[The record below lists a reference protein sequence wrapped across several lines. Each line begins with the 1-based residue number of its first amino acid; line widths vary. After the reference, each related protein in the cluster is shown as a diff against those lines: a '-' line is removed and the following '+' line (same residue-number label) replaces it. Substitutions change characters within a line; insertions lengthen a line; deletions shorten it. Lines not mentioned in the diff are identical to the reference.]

1 MNGFLPISKQDMTD
15 RGWYYCDFLIVTGD
29 AYVDHPSFG
38 TAIISRVLEDA
49 GYKVAILSQPDF
61 RDEHDFSRWAVRA
74 ATHQRRQHRLD
85 GRALHLGEKAPL
97 GRCRHAGRCGRQGAL
112 LPSGEN
118 AGLSRSAALEGASLS
133 CADFRDEHDFLEM
146 GRPRYAV
153 LINGGNIDSMVA
165 HYTSAKKRRSD
176 DAYTPGGV
184 GGKRPDRAVT
194 VYSMLARRA
203 FPETPVYLG
212 GIEASL
218 RRFAHYDYW
227 ADRVMPSILESTG
240 ADGVMFG
247 MSEHSVVELANNLKH
262 GKKGADA
269 CKGVR
274 GTAYMVHNTDDLEYD
289 AVECPSY
296 EDVCASKPDYARSVK
311 IQYDE
316 QDAVRGKAIL
326 QRHGKRILVQNPPAK
341 PLTTEEMDHVYALPY
356 MRTYHPSYEALG
368 GVPAIQEVQFSIIHN
383 RGCFGACNFCAL
395 AFHQGRYIQVRSH
408 ESVIEEAKRSPK
420 CPDSRAISTMSAAQ
434 PRISAFRPAKNRE
447 KFGCCK
453 DKRCLFPTT
462 CQNIEADHTDYL
474 ELLRELRRIEG
485 VKKVFVRSGL
495 RYDYMMAEKNDA
507 FFRELVEHHISG
519 QLKVAPEHMSD
530 NALYYMGKPSF
541 KVYEQFRER
550 YARINEKLGRKQ
562 YLVPYL
568 MSSHPGATLDDA
580 IMLAQYL
587 NRVGYMPEQVQDFYP
602 TPGTLS
608 TAMYYT
614 EIDPR
619 TMKPVFVAKTPEDK
633 AMQRALLQWRRPD
646 KRPIVIAA
654 LKKAHRE
661 DLIGFG
667 RECLIR
673 PGRGNDQRMPGSK
686 QHSVSRHGVSNGGRP
701 QNNDRRHS
709 APNNSK
715 HSAPNGKRPVSRP
728 AQGKP
733 NQGKK
738 SGWAKPKKKK

>member
-1 MNGFLPISKQDMTD
+1 M
-15 RGWYYCDFLIVTGD
+15 
-29 AYVDHPSFG
+29 
-38 TAIISRVLEDA
+38 
-49 GYKVAILSQPDF
+49 
-61 RDEHDFSRWAVRA
+61 
-74 ATHQRRQHRLD
+74 
-85 GRALHLGEKAPL
+85 
-97 GRCRHAGRCGRQGAL
+97 
-112 LPSGEN
+112 
-118 AGLSRSAALEGASLS
+118 
-133 CADFRDEHDFLEM
+133 
-146 GRPRYAV
+146 
-153 LINGGNIDSMVA
+153 
-165 HYTSAKKRRSD
+165 
-176 DAYTPGGV
+176 
-184 GGKRPDRAVT
+184 
-194 VYSMLARRA
+194 
-203 FPETPVYLG
+203 
-212 GIEASL
+212 
-218 RRFAHYDYW
+218 
-227 ADRVMPSILESTG
+227 
-240 ADGVMFG
+240 
-247 MSEHSVVELANNLKH
+247 
-262 GKKGADA
+262 
-269 CKGVR
+269 
-274 GTAYMVHNTDDLEYD
+274 
-289 AVECPSY
+289 
-296 EDVCASKPDYARSVK
+296 
-311 IQYDE
+311 
-316 QDAVRGKAIL
+316 
-326 QRHGKRILVQNPPAK
+326 
-341 PLTTEEMDHVYALPY
+341 
-356 MRTYHPSYEALG
+356 
-368 GVPAIQEVQFSIIHN
+368 
-383 RGCFGACNFCAL
+383 
-395 AFHQGRYIQVRSH
+395 
-408 ESVIEEAKRSPK
+408 
-420 CPDSRAISTMSAAQ
+420 
-434 PRISAFRPAKNRE
+434 
-447 KFGCCK
+447 
-453 DKRCLFPTT
+453 
-462 CQNIEADHTDYL
+462 
-474 ELLRELRRIEG
+474 
-485 VKKVFVRSGL
+485 FVRSGL

-673 PGRGNDQRMPGSK
+673 PGRGSDQRMPGSK
-686 QHSVSRHGVSNGGRP
+686 QHSVSRHGVSNGGRQ

-709 APNNSK
+709 APNNGK
-715 HSAPNGKRPVSRP
+715 HSAPNSKRPASRP

-738 SGWAKPKKKK
+738 TGWAKPKKKK

>member
-1 MNGFLPISKQDMTD
+1 MNGFLPINKQDMVD
-15 RGWYYCDFLIVTGD
+15 RGWYYCDFLLVTGD

-61 RDEHDFSRWAVRA
+61 HDEHDFIA
-74 ATHQRRQHRLD
+74 
-85 GRALHLGEKAPL
+85 
-97 GRCRHAGRCGRQGAL
+97 
-112 LPSGEN
+112 
-118 AGLSRSAALEGASLS
+118 
-133 CADFRDEHDFLEM
+133 M

-165 HYTSAKKRRSD
+165 HYTAAKKRRSD
-176 DAYTPGGV
+176 DAYTPGGKA
-184 GGKRPDRAVT
+184 GKRPDRAVT
-194 VYSMLARRA
+194 VYAMLARRA
-203 FPETPVYLG
+203 FPDTPVYLG

-240 ADGVMFG
+240 ADGLMFG

-269 CKGVR
+269 CVGVR
-274 GTAYMVHNTDDLEYD
+274 GTAYMAHDANDIEN

-311 IQYDE
+311 LQYDE
-316 QDAVRGKAIL
+316 QDAVRGRALL
-326 QRHGKRILVQNPPAK
+326 QRHGKRVLIQNPPAK

-395 AFHQGRYIQVRSH
+395 AFHQGRYIQARSH
-408 ESVIEEAKRSPK
+408 ASVIEEAKQIVQMPGFK
-420 CPDSRAISTMSAAQ
+420 GYIHDVGGPTAN
-434 PRISAFRPAKNRE
+434 FRFPSCRMQEEHGLCKN
-447 KFGCCK
+447 
-453 DKRCLFPTT
+453 KRCLFPSA
-462 CQNIEADHTDYL
+462 CKNLKADHTDYL
-474 ELLRELRRIEG
+474 NLLRELRQIEG
-485 VKKVFVRSGL
+485 IKKVFVRSGL
-495 RYDYMMAEKNDA
+495 RYDYMMADHNDA

-541 KVYEQFRER
+541 SVYEQFRER
-550 YARINEKLGRKQ
+550 YARINQKLGRKQ

-580 IMLAQYL
+580 ILLAEYL

-619 TMKPVFVAKTPEDK
+619 TMKPVYVAKTAEEK

-646 KRPIVIAA
+646 KRPIVLAA
-654 LKKAHRE
+654 LKKAGRE

-667 RECLIR
+667 KECLIR
-673 PGRGNDQRMPGSK
+673 PARGEKP
-686 QHSVSRHGVSNGGRP
+686 
-701 QNNDRRHS
+701 
-709 APNNSK
+709 
-715 HSAPNGKRPVSRP
+715 PVSSSRTAKSAKNARPTAHRP
-728 AQGKP
+728 AAP
-733 NQGKK
+733 KK
-738 SGWAKPKKKK
+738 KGWAKAKRKK

>member
-49 GYKVAILSQPDF
+49 GYKVAILSQP
-61 RDEHDFSRWAVRA
+61 
-74 ATHQRRQHRLD
+74 
-85 GRALHLGEKAPL
+85 
-97 GRCRHAGRCGRQGAL
+97 
-112 LPSGEN
+112 
-118 AGLSRSAALEGASLS
+118 
-133 CADFRDEHDFLEM
+133 DFRDEHDFLEM

-274 GTAYMVHNTDDLEYD
+274 GTAYMVHDTDDLEYD

-356 MRTYHPSYEALG
+356 MRNYHPSYEALG

-408 ESVIEEAKRSPK
+408 ESVIEEAKKITQIPGFK
-420 CPDSRAISTMSAAQ
+420 GYIHDVGGPTAN
-434 PRISAFRPAKNRE
+434 FRFPACKKQE
-447 KFGCCK
+447 KYGCCK

-474 ELLRELRRIEG
+474 ELLRELRHIEG

-608 TAMYYT
+608 TCMYYT
-614 EIDPR
+614 GIDPR
-619 TMKPVFVAKTPEDK
+619 DMTPVFAETTPHGKEL
-633 AMQRALLQWRRPD
+633 QRALLQWFRPD
-646 KRPIVIAA
+646 KKKLVIEA
-654 LKKAHRE
+654 LKKAGRE
-661 DLIGFG
+661 DLIGYG
-667 RECLIR
+667 PKCLVR
-673 PGRGNDQRMPGSK
+673 PYGDDRAMP
-686 QHSVSRHGVSNGGRP
+686 HGKSGGGKKPSAAQTGGRK
-701 QNNDRRHS
+701 ND
-709 APNNSK
+709 APRGGQSPKNSGADK
-715 HSAPNGKRPVSRP
+715 PKNFKR
-728 AQGKP
+728 
-733 NQGKK
+733 K
-738 SGWAKPKKKK
+738 SGWAKPKPTAKSKKR

>member
-1 MNGFLPISKQDMTD
+1 MNGFLPISKQDMHD
-15 RGWYYCDFLIVTGD
+15 RGWYYCDFLLVTGD

-61 RDEHDFSRWAVRA
+61 HDEHDFV
-74 ATHQRRQHRLD
+74 
-85 GRALHLGEKAPL
+85 
-97 GRCRHAGRCGRQGAL
+97 
-112 LPSGEN
+112 
-118 AGLSRSAALEGASLS
+118 
-133 CADFRDEHDFLEM
+133 EM

-165 HYTSAKKRRSD
+165 HYTAAKKRRSD
-176 DAYTPGGV
+176 DAYTPGGKA
-184 GGKRPDRAVT
+184 GRRPDRAVT

-203 FPETPVYLG
+203 FPDVPIYLG

-240 ADGVMFG
+240 ADGLMYG
-247 MSEHSVVELANNLKH
+247 MSERSVLELANNLKH
-262 GKKGADA
+262 GKKGAEA
-269 CKGVR
+269 CVGVR
-274 GTAYMVHNTDDLEYD
+274 GTAYLAHDADGLTFE

-296 EDVCASKPDYARSVK
+296 EDVCADKSDYARSVK
-311 IQYDE
+311 LQYDE
-316 QDAVRGKAIL
+316 QDYVRGKALL
-326 QRHGKRILVQNPPAK
+326 QRHGRRVMIQNPPSK

-395 AFHQGRYIQVRSH
+395 AFHQGRYIQARSH
-408 ESVIEEAKRSPK
+408 ESVIAEAKQIVQMPGFK
-420 CPDSRAISTMSAAQ
+420 GYIHDVGGPTAN
-434 PRISAFRPAKNRE
+434 FRFPACKQQEAHGLCKN
-447 KFGCCK
+447 
-453 DKRCLFPTT
+453 KRCLFPSA
-462 CQNIEADHTDYL
+462 CKNLEADHTDYL
-474 ELLRELRRIEG
+474 NLLRELRKIEG
-485 VKKVFVRSGL
+485 IKKVFVRSGL
-495 RYDYMMAEKNDA
+495 RYDYMMADHNDA

-541 KVYEQFRER
+541 SVYEQFRER
-550 YARINEKLGRKQ
+550 YARINQKLGRKQ

-580 IMLAQYL
+580 ILLAEYL
-587 NRVGYMPEQVQDFYP
+587 NKVGYMPEQVQDFYP

-614 EIDPR
+614 GIDPR
-619 TMKPVFVAKTPEDK
+619 TMKPVYVAKTPEEK

-646 KRPIVIAA
+646 KRPVVLAA
-654 LKKAHRE
+654 LKKAGRE

-667 RECLIR
+667 KECLIR
-673 PGRGNDQRMPGSK
+673 PNRGEKP
-686 QHSVSRHGVSNGGRP
+686 
-701 QNNDRRHS
+701 
-709 APNNSK
+709 
-715 HSAPNGKRPVSRP
+715 PVPAKKAARP
-728 AQGKP
+728 AKASISRAP
-733 NQGKK
+733 KK
-738 SGWAKPKKKK
+738 KGWAKAKPKHKR

>member
-1 MNGFLPISKQDMTD
+1 MNGFLPINKQDMVD
-15 RGWYYCDFLIVTGD
+15 RGWYYCDFLLVTGD

-61 RDEHDFSRWAVRA
+61 HDEHDFIA
-74 ATHQRRQHRLD
+74 
-85 GRALHLGEKAPL
+85 
-97 GRCRHAGRCGRQGAL
+97 
-112 LPSGEN
+112 
-118 AGLSRSAALEGASLS
+118 
-133 CADFRDEHDFLEM
+133 M

-165 HYTSAKKRRSD
+165 HYTAAKKRRSD
-176 DAYTPGGV
+176 DAYTPGGKA
-184 GGKRPDRAVT
+184 GKRPDRAVT
-194 VYSMLARRA
+194 VYAMLARRA
-203 FPETPVYLG
+203 FPDTPVYLG

-240 ADGVMFG
+240 ADGLMFG

-269 CKGVR
+269 CVGVR
-274 GTAYMVHNTDDLEYD
+274 GTAYMAHDANGIEN

-311 IQYDE
+311 LQYDE
-316 QDAVRGKAIL
+316 QDAVRGRALL
-326 QRHGKRILVQNPPAK
+326 QRHGKRVLIQNPPAK

-395 AFHQGRYIQVRSH
+395 AFHQGRYIQARSH
-408 ESVIEEAKRSPK
+408 ASVIEEAKQIVQMPGFK
-420 CPDSRAISTMSAAQ
+420 GYIHDVGGPTAN
-434 PRISAFRPAKNRE
+434 FRFPSCRMQEEHGLCKN
-447 KFGCCK
+447 
-453 DKRCLFPTT
+453 KRCLFPSA
-462 CQNIEADHTDYL
+462 CKNLEADHTDYL
-474 ELLRELRRIEG
+474 NLLRELRQIEG
-485 VKKVFVRSGL
+485 IKKVFVRSGL
-495 RYDYMMAEKNDA
+495 RYDYMMADHNDA

-541 KVYEQFRER
+541 SVYEQFRER
-550 YARINEKLGRKQ
+550 YARINQKLGRKQ

-580 IMLAQYL
+580 ILLAEYL

-619 TMKPVFVAKTPEDK
+619 TMKPVYVAKTAEEK

-646 KRPIVIAA
+646 KRPIVLAA
-654 LKKAHRE
+654 LKKAGRE

-667 RECLIR
+667 KECLIR
-673 PGRGNDQRMPGSK
+673 PARGEKP
-686 QHSVSRHGVSNGGRP
+686 
-701 QNNDRRHS
+701 
-709 APNNSK
+709 
-715 HSAPNGKRPVSRP
+715 PVSSSRTAKSAKNARPTAHRP
-728 AQGKP
+728 AAP
-733 NQGKK
+733 KK
-738 SGWAKPKKKK
+738 KGWAKAKRKK

>member
-1 MNGFLPISKQDMTD
+1 M
-15 RGWYYCDFLIVTGD
+15 TGD

-61 RDEHDFSRWAVRA
+61 HDERDFVA
-74 ATHQRRQHRLD
+74 
-85 GRALHLGEKAPL
+85 
-97 GRCRHAGRCGRQGAL
+97 
-112 LPSGEN
+112 
-118 AGLSRSAALEGASLS
+118 
-133 CADFRDEHDFLEM
+133 M

-165 HYTSAKKRRSD
+165 HYTAAKKRRSD
-176 DAYTPGGV
+176 DAYTPGGKA
-184 GGKRPDRAVT
+184 GKRPDRAVT

-203 FPETPVYLG
+203 FPDTPIYLG

-240 ADGVMFG
+240 ADGLMFG
-247 MSEHSVVELANNLKH
+247 MSELSVVELANNLQH

-269 CKGVR
+269 CVGVR
-274 GTAYMVHNTDDLEYD
+274 GMAYMAHDADGLEN
-289 AVECPSY
+289 AVACPSY

-311 IQYDE
+311 LQYDE
-316 QDAVRGKAIL
+316 QDAIRGKTLL
-326 QRHGKRILVQNPPAK
+326 QRHGKRVLIQNPPAR

-395 AFHQGRYIQVRSH
+395 AFHQGRYVQARSH
-408 ESVIEEAKRSPK
+408 ESVIAEAKQIVQMPGFK
-420 CPDSRAISTMSAAQ
+420 GYIHDVGGPTAN
-434 PRISAFRPAKNRE
+434 FRFPSCKQQEEHGLCKN
-447 KFGCCK
+447 
-453 DKRCLFPTT
+453 KRCLFPSA
-462 CQNIEADHTDYL
+462 CKNLEADHTDYL
-474 ELLRELRRIEG
+474 NLLRELRRIEG
-485 VKKVFVRSGL
+485 IKKVFVRSGL
-495 RYDYMMAEKNDA
+495 RYDYMMADRNDA

-541 KVYEQFRER
+541 SVYEQFRER
-550 YARINEKLGRKQ
+550 YARINQKLGRKQ

-580 IMLAQYL
+580 ILLAEYL
-587 NRVGYMPEQVQDFYP
+587 NKVGYMPEQVQDFYP

-619 TMKPVFVAKTPEDK
+619 TMKPVYVAKTAEEK

-646 KRPIVIAA
+646 KRPIVLAA
-654 LKKAHRE
+654 LKKAGRE

-667 RECLIR
+667 KECLIR
-673 PGRGNDQRMPGSK
+673 PLRGEKPPVPSARTSK
-686 QHSVSRHGVSNGGRP
+686 
-701 QNNDRRHS
+701 S
-709 APNNSK
+709 AK
-715 HSAPNGKRPVSRP
+715 GARP
-728 AQGKP
+728 AAHRP
-733 NQGKK
+733 STPKK
-738 SGWAKPKKKK
+738 KGWAKAKRKK

>member
-1 MNGFLPISKQDMTD
+1 MNGFLPISKQDMLS
-15 RGWYYCDFLIVTGD
+15 RGWYYCDFLLVTGD

-61 RDEHDFSRWAVRA
+61 HDERDFI
-74 ATHQRRQHRLD
+74 
-85 GRALHLGEKAPL
+85 
-97 GRCRHAGRCGRQGAL
+97 
-112 LPSGEN
+112 
-118 AGLSRSAALEGASLS
+118 
-133 CADFRDEHDFLEM
+133 EM

-165 HYTSAKKRRSD
+165 HYTAAKKRRSD
-176 DAYTPGGV
+176 DAYTPGGKA
-184 GGKRPDRAVT
+184 GRRPDRAVT

-203 FPETPVYLG
+203 FPDVPIYLG

-240 ADGVMFG
+240 ADGLMYG
-247 MSEHSVVELANNLKH
+247 MSERSVLELANNLKH

-269 CKGVR
+269 CVGVR
-274 GTAYMVHNTDDLEYD
+274 GTAYMAHGTDGLAFD
-289 AVECPSY
+289 AIECPSY
-296 EDVCASKPDYARSVK
+296 EDVYASKLDYARSVK
-311 IQYDE
+311 TQYDE
-316 QDAVRGKAIL
+316 QDHVRGKALL
-326 QRHGKRILVQNPPAK
+326 QRHGKRVMIQNPPAK
-341 PLTTEEMDHVYALPY
+341 PLTTAEMDHVYALPY

-395 AFHQGRYIQVRSH
+395 AFHQGRYIQTRSH
-408 ESVIEEAKRSPK
+408 ESVIAEAKQ
-420 CPDSRAISTMSAAQ
+420 IAQ
-434 PRISAFRPAKNRE
+434 MPGFKGYIHDVGGPTANFRFPSCKQQEEHGLCKN
-447 KFGCCK
+447 
-453 DKRCLFPTT
+453 KRCLFPSA
-462 CQNIEADHTDYL
+462 CKNLEADHTDYL
-474 ELLRELRRIEG
+474 NLLRELRQIEG

-495 RYDYMMAEKNDA
+495 RYDYMMADRNDA

-541 KVYEQFRER
+541 SVYEQFRER
-550 YARINEKLGRKQ
+550 YARINQKLGRKQ

-580 IMLAQYL
+580 ILLAEYL
-587 NRVGYMPEQVQDFYP
+587 NKVGYMPEQVQDFYP

-614 EIDPR
+614 GIDPR
-619 TMKPVFVAKTPEDK
+619 TMKPVFVAKTPEEK

-646 KRPIVIAA
+646 KRPIVLAA
-654 LKKAHRE
+654 LKKAGRD

-667 RECLIR
+667 KECLIR
-673 PGRGNDQRMPGSK
+673 PNRGEKP
-686 QHSVSRHGVSNGGRP
+686 P
-701 QNNDRRHS
+701 
-709 APNNSK
+709 APAK
-715 HSAPNGKRPVSRP
+715 KAARP
-728 AQGKP
+728 AKASASRAP
-733 NQGKK
+733 KK
-738 SGWAKPKKKK
+738 KGWAKAKPKKKR

>member
-1 MNGFLPISKQDMTD
+1 MNGFLPINKQDMVD
-15 RGWYYCDFLIVTGD
+15 RGWYYCDFLLVTGD

-61 RDEHDFSRWAVRA
+61 HDERDFA
-74 ATHQRRQHRLD
+74 A
-85 GRALHLGEKAPL
+85 
-97 GRCRHAGRCGRQGAL
+97 
-112 LPSGEN
+112 
-118 AGLSRSAALEGASLS
+118 
-133 CADFRDEHDFLEM
+133 M

-165 HYTSAKKRRSD
+165 HYTAAKKRRSN
-176 DAYTPGGV
+176 DAYTPGGKA
-184 GGKRPDRAVT
+184 GKRPDRAVT
-194 VYSMLARRA
+194 VYAMLARRA
-203 FPETPVYLG
+203 FPDTPIYLG

-240 ADGVMFG
+240 ADGLMFG

-269 CKGVR
+269 CVGVR
-274 GTAYMVHNTDDLEYD
+274 GTAYMAHDAGGIQN

-311 IQYDE
+311 LQYDE
-316 QDAVRGKAIL
+316 QDAVRGKALL
-326 QRHGKRILVQNPPAK
+326 QRHGKRMLIQNPPAR
-341 PLTTEEMDHVYALPY
+341 PLTMEEMDHVYALPY
-356 MRTYHPSYEALG
+356 MRTYHPSYESLG

-395 AFHQGRYIQVRSH
+395 AFHQGRYIQARSH
-408 ESVIEEAKRSPK
+408 ESVIAEAKQIVQMPGFK
-420 CPDSRAISTMSAAQ
+420 GYIHDVGGPTAN
-434 PRISAFRPAKNRE
+434 FRFPSCKQQEEHGLCKN
-447 KFGCCK
+447 
-453 DKRCLFPTT
+453 KRCLFPSA
-462 CQNIEADHTDYL
+462 CKNLEADHADYL
-474 ELLRELRRIEG
+474 NLLRELRQIEG
-485 VKKVFVRSGL
+485 IKKVFVRSGL
-495 RYDYMMAEKNDA
+495 RYDYMMADHNDA

-541 KVYEQFRER
+541 SVYEQFRER
-550 YARINEKLGRKQ
+550 YARINQKLGRKQ

-580 IMLAQYL
+580 ILLAEYL

-619 TMKPVFVAKTPEDK
+619 TMKPVYVAKTPEEK

-646 KRPIVIAA
+646 KRPIVLAA
-654 LKKAHRE
+654 LKKAGRE
-661 DLIGFG
+661 DLIGFSK
-667 RECLIR
+667 ECLIR
-673 PGRGNDQRMPGSK
+673 PTRGEKPPVPSGRAAKSGK
-686 QHSVSRHGVSNGGRP
+686 
-701 QNNDRRHS
+701 S
-709 APNNSK
+709 A
-715 HSAPNGKRPVSRP
+715 RP
-728 AQGKP
+728 AAHRP
-733 NQGKK
+733 TAPKK
-738 SGWAKPKKKK
+738 KGWAKAKRKK